1 MPHTEPIERLLHEH
15 TGHLIRRLH
24 QISVAFFLDTARR
37 EGLTPTQYAALAAI
51 GAMPGIDQA
60 TMAGLAALDRSTAGS
75 VLAKL
80 ARRGLITRR
89 ARRGDQRSFEL
100 TLTARGRRLLS
111 ALQPRLART
120 NIAILAPLSAPER
133 RTFISLM
140 ARIVDANNA
149 ASRVPLE
156 KGAGPGRRRG

>member
-1 MPHTEPIERLLHEH
+1 MPRAKPIDRLLHEH

-80 ARRGLITRR
+80 ARRGLVSRR

-100 TLTARGRRLLS
+100 ALTARGRRVLA
-111 ALQPRLART
+111 ALQPRLVRT
-120 NIAILAPLSAPER
+120 NVAILSPLSVAER
-133 RTFISLM
+133 RAFIALM

-156 KGAGPGRRRG
+156 KGRVPTKRRG

>member
-1 MPHTEPIERLLHEH
+1 MARTKPIESLLHDH

-37 EGLTPTQYAALAAI
+37 ERLTPTQYAALAAI
-51 GAMPGIDQA
+51 GAMPAIDQA
-60 TMAGLAALDRSTAGS
+60 TMAGLTALDRSTAGS

-80 ARRGLITRR
+80 VRRGLVSRR

-100 TLTARGRRLLS
+100 MLTARGRRLLG

-120 NIAILAPLSAPER
+120 NVAILAPLSVAER
-133 RTFISLM
+133 RKFSALM
-140 ARIVDANNA
+140 GRVVDANNG

-156 KGAGPGRRRG
+156 RGRKSRRRG